1 MKFWMFLAFVFMVA
15 SFGWWVKAVE
25 HMTERSPIYG
35 PKIVNREKCVR
46 EYPEIFTAD
55 TYLMD
60 GSIQRELPANIPVD
74 SKAPTSVV
82 PNIRNKPAGAPV
94 PGASGTSASGASA
107 TGTSATGTGA
117 STGNRQTNDSA
128 PTILDR
134 KQVSGPSSS
143 WEQDDGTVSSDTAT
157 SNPLFQQVY
166 AFNPHFQTSFPVS
179 GPPQPFLTDFSKM
192 HS

>member
-1 MKFWMFLAFVFMVA
+1 MKFWMFLAFLFAVA

-25 HMTERSPIYG
+25 HMTERNPIYG

-74 SKAPTSVV
+74 SKTPTSVV
-82 PNIRNKPAGAPV
+82 PNVRNKPAGAPV
-94 PGASGTSASGASA
+94 PDASGTGTT
-107 TGTSATGTGA
+107 TGTRQKSAPA
-117 STGNRQTNDSA
+117 DRKTNDGTLA
-128 PTILDR
+128 MMDR
-134 KQVSGPSSS
+134 KQLSGPSSS

-166 AFNPHFQTSFPVS
+166 AYNPEFQTSFPVS